1 VRQAHVVTRASG
13 AQQTFAQWQ
22 FKAGRTHPL
31 AGDQVLLV
39 MLQLAPGIVA
49 ARATAQ
55 LSAEVTTSLGPVRG
69 FLPQTEQQR
78 FTWVL
83 H

>member
-1 VRQAHVVTRASG
+1 MVTRASG